1 MGKLRALVLV
11 AFTLLS
17 AVPGI
22 YAEEERIY
30 VHDLAASS
38 GAVFRWDPYLETG
51 ELSLR
56 YDTVRFKIGV
66 PFVFV
71 NYAGKIEDVTVAR
84 DERGALY
91 FAGSGAENVRKFLDG
106 KKEAPGSITV
116 RAIIID
122 PGHGGKDPG
131 AIGRHVVD
139 GKRVILKEKDVVLD
153 VAKGVFSLLKTR
165 YPDKEIIMT
174 RDSDRYISLEQRTEI
189 ANSVKLKENEAM
201 IFVSI
206 HANASLNPRSRGFE
220 IWYLPTDFRRKLLD
234 PGSLD
239 KDLSDVAPIL
249 NSMLEEEF
257 TVESILLAKQIQSG
271 LKRSVGDTIPDRGLK
286 EESWFVVRNAKM
298 PAVLIELGFVTN
310 KEEASVMS
318 REGYLK
324 KMSNGI
330 YNGIR
335 SFIDHFDVNAV
346 E

>member
-1 MGKLRALVLV
+1 MGKLRAFILA

-17 AVPGI
+17 VVPGI
-22 YAEEERIY
+22 YAGDGRIY
-30 VHDLAASS
+30 VRDLAVSS

-51 ELSLR
+51 ELSLK

-66 PFVFV
+66 PFVLV
-71 NYAGKIEDVTVAR
+71 NYKDKIENVAVAR
-84 DERGALY
+84 DENGAVYL
-91 FAGSGAENVRKFLDG
+91 AGSGAEAVKNFFDDRKDV
-106 KKEAPGSITV
+106 PGSIIV

-131 AIGRHVVD
+131 AIGRHIVD
-139 GKRVILKEKDVVLD
+139 GKKVVLKEKDVVLD
-153 VAKGVFSLLKTR
+153 VAKGVFLLLKTR

-220 IWYLPTDFRRKLLD
+220 IWYLPTDYRRRLLD

-271 LKRSVGDTIPDRGLK
+271 LKRAVGNTIPDRGLK

-330 YNGIR
+330 YNGIC